1 MKTLTLKINDDYF
14 DKIVSFLEL
23 LPKRAVKIEQQDN
36 EKKLKEIENEL
47 LCATEDINQGRTK
60 KIRTVA

>member
-23 LPKRAVKIEQQDN
+23 LPKKAVTISKENEQN
-36 EKKLKEIENEL
+36 KLKEIESDL
-47 LCATEDINQGRTK
+47 LSAVNDVKTGRTK
-60 KIRTVA
+60 KIRTIA

>member
-23 LPKRAVKIEQQDN
+23 LPKKAVTISKENEQN
-36 EKKLKEIENEL
+36 KLKEIESDL
-47 LCATEDINQGRTK
+47 LSAVNDVKIGRTK
-60 KIRTVA
+60 KIRTIA

>member
-23 LPKRAVKIEQQDN
+23 LPKKAVTIAKDN
-36 EKKLKEIENEL
+36 EQNKLKEIESDLVSALNHVKM
-47 LCATEDINQGRTK
+47 GRTK
-60 KIRTVA
+60 KIRTIA